1 MLHIYDVTIY
11 IFYFFRA
18 GNFNG
23 ARPRPTNPLYG
34 KLEEPTYSQ
43 DVSMNASRYSE
54 MDRST
59 GLVLSYEAETLRA
72 DTKLIQNG

>member
-1 MLHIYDVTIY
+1 MY
-11 IFYFFRA
+11 ILFYRT

-23 ARPRPTNPLYG
+23 ARPRPSNPLYG
-34 KLEEPTYSQ
+34 KLEEAAYSQ